1 MGIEPTTPCLQ
12 SRCSSQLSYVP
23 GWARLHVPGPG
34 RLPSRPWRR
43 EADTR
48 RPPAGY
54 STTGHRASGPGDDTA
69 PGPTISVAAVS
80 APPVFVS
87 RLVRLPLV
95 DGDDGL
101 VGRVQDVVLTR
112 SGTTLRVLGLVA
124 QLQRRLIFVNMAR
137 VAEIDRFGVH
147 LRGGT
152 VDTRSF
158 QQRPG
163 EDLAVAELLNTAIGD
178 DHLTDLAIEPGPD
191 KAFWFVTQAALARR
205 GPLRRRPPR
214 VVPWDEVA
222 RYFTTTPEMTEVA
235 EMRDLHPTDVASRLR
250 SLPPARQQQ
259 VVALLD
265 DEQVA
270 DLLEEMPEE
279 EAVRIV
285 ERLGV
290 ERAAHILEEME
301 PDDAADLLAD
311 LAEAD
316 RSALLEEM
324 RPEESTPIRRLL
336 SYGEDTAGGLMT
348 PEPVVLS
355 PSTTVA
361 EALAHI
367 RQRETPSVLA
377 AQVFVT
383 QPPHSTPTGRYLG
396 VIGFQRLLREPPS
409 TILGDCVN
417 DTIDPVSTDLPG
429 REVAERLASDDLL
442 GLAVRDQ
449 AGRLVGAVTVDDVLD
464 HVLPEGWRRR
474 AARR

>member
-1 MGIEPTTPCLQ
+1 M
-12 SRCSSQLSYVP
+12 
-23 GWARLHVPGPG
+23 
-34 RLPSRPWRR
+34 
-43 EADTR
+43 
-48 RPPAGY
+48 
-54 STTGHRASGPGDDTA
+54 
-69 PGPTISVAAVS
+69 S

-95 DGDDGL
+95 DGDEGL
-101 VGRVQDVVLTR
+101 VGRIQDVVLMR
-112 SGTTLRVLGLVA
+112 SGPTLRVLGLVA
-124 QLQRRLIFVNMAR
+124 QLQRRRIFVNMAR
-137 VAEIDRFGVH
+137 ITDIDRLGVH

-152 VDTRSF
+152 VDTRTF
-158 QQRPG
+158 QKRAG
-163 EDLAVAELLNTAIGD
+163 EDLAVGDLLDTAIGD
-178 DHLTDLAIEPGPD
+178 EYLTDLAIEPGPD
-191 KAFWFVTQAALARR
+191 QAFWYVTQAALARR

-222 RYFTTTPEMTEVA
+222 RHFTTTPELTEVA
-235 EMRDLHPTDVASRLR
+235 EMRDLHPADVASRLR
-250 SLPPARQQQ
+250 ALSPARQQQ

-265 DEQVA
+265 DDQVA

-285 ERLGV
+285 EKLGV

-311 LAEAD
+311 LTEAD

-324 RPEESTPIRRLL
+324 RPEESTPIRRLP
-336 SYGEDTAGGLMT
+336 SYDEDTAGGLMT

-361 EALAHI
+361 EALAQI
-367 RQRETPSVLA
+367 RQRDLPSELA

-396 VIGFQRLLREPPS
+396 VIGFQRLLREPPA
-409 TILGDCVN
+409 TNLGDCVN
-417 DTIDPVSTDLPG
+417 DSLDPVATDLPL
-429 REVAERLASDDLL
+429 RDVAERLASYDLL
-442 GLAVRDQ
+442 ALPVCDQ